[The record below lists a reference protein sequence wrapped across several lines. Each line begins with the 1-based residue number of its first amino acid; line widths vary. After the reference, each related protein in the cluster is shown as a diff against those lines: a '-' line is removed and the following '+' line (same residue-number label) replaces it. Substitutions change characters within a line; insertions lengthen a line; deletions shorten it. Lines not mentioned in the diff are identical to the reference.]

1 MSRRTERIAEQLR
14 SEIARVLMVEATD
27 PRIRLVTLTRVD
39 VSADLSRA
47 VVFWSAIETN
57 NADSIE
63 QVGAGLRSAA
73 SFVRSRL
80 AQVLPLRRIPE
91 LHFRFDPSLVKG
103 DEMLALLRNLS
114 DERAAA
120 GLTKEQRADG
130 ADRAADERGEGTDG
144 EST

>member
-14 SEIARVLMVEATD
+14 SEIARVLMFEATD

-39 VSADLSRA
+39 VTPDLSRA
-47 VVFWSAIETN
+47 VVYWSAIATN

-73 SFVRSRL
+73 PFVRSRL

-120 GLTKEQRADG
+120 GGAREQRADG